1 MKFIKWKILVITSV
15 VCLLPIIMGIAVWDK
30 LPDTMAI
37 HFNVNNVAD
46 NFAPKPFVLLG
57 LPAIMVLLQIFC
69 CVVNDVNSHK
79 RGQSVKFEMVSK
91 WIIPVMTVVVQITTI
106 GYSLGWNLDIRR
118 IVTLLVGII
127 FIALGICIPKLDYVK
142 NMKLSAQKAKKI
154 NKFIG
159 ISMVIMGVLSLV
171 SILLPPIFA
180 IVWLFLVIICSILCM
195 VYAKIVGSKK

>member
-142 NMKLSAQKAKKI
+142 NMELDTQRARKI
-154 NKFIG
+154 NKFTG

-171 SILLPPIFA
+171 SMFLPPIFA
-180 IVWLFLVIICSILCM
+180 VVWVILIILYSVVCI
-195 VYAKIVGSKK
+195 VYAMVVARK

>member
-1 MKFIKWKILVITSV
+1 MKFIKWKILVITSF

-30 LPDTMAI
+30 LPDVMAI

-46 NFAPKPFVLLG
+46 NFAPKPLVLLG
-57 LPAIMVLLQIFC
+57 LPVMMMLLQVLC
-69 CVVNDVNSHK
+69 CVVNDVTVYK

-91 WIIPVMTVVVQITTI
+91 WIVPIMTVVLQITTI

-118 IVTLLVGII
+118 IATLLVGIM

-142 NMKLSAQKAKKI
+142 NMKVDTKKARKI
-154 NKFIG
+154 NKFTG

-171 SILLPPIFA
+171 SVLLPPIFA
-180 IVWLFLVIICSILCM
+180 VGWVILVILNSIVCI
-195 VYAKIVGSKK
+195 VYAAVVAKK

>member
-1 MKFIKWKILVITSV
+1 MKFIKWKILVITSF

-30 LPDTMAI
+30 LPDVMAI

-46 NFAPKPFVLLG
+46 NFAPKPIVLLG
-57 LPAIMVLLQIFC
+57 LPVMMMLLQVLC
-69 CVVNDVNSHK
+69 CVVNDVTVYK

-91 WIIPVMTVVVQITTI
+91 WIVPIMTVVLQITTI

-118 IVTLLVGII
+118 IATLLVGIM

-142 NMKLSAQKAKKI
+142 NMKVDTKKARKI
-154 NKFIG
+154 NKFTG

-171 SILLPPIFA
+171 SVLLPPIFA
-180 IVWLFLVIICSILCM
+180 VGWVILVILNSIVCI
-195 VYAKIVGSKK
+195 VYAAVVAKK

>member
-30 LPDTMAI
+30 LPDVMAI

-46 NFAPKPFVLLG
+46 NFASKPLVLLG

-69 CVVNDVNSHK
+69 CVVNDVNVRK
-79 RGQSVKFEMVSK
+79 YGQSVRFEMVSK

-180 IVWLFLVIICSILCM
+180 IVWLFLVIM
-195 VYAKIVGSKK
+195 QR

>member
-30 LPDTMAI
+30 LPDVMAI

-46 NFAPKPFVLLG
+46 NFAPKPLVLLG

-79 RGQSVKFEMVSK
+79 RGQSVKFEMISK
-91 WIIPVMTVVVQITTI
+91 WIVPIMTVVLQITTI

-118 IVTLLVGII
+118 IAMLLIGII
-127 FIALGICIPKLDYVK
+127 FIAIGVCIPKLDYVK
-142 NMKLSAQKAKKI
+142 NMRLDAKKAKKI
-154 NKFIG
+154 NKFTG
-159 ISMVIMGVLSLV
+159 ISMVIMGFLSLV
-171 SILLPPIFA
+171 SVILPPIFA
-180 IVWLFLVIICSILCM
+180 IAWVILVILYSVVCI
-195 VYAKIVGSKK
+195 VYAIVVARK